1 MQRSNDKPRKLELL
15 APAKDCEIAREAIIH
30 GADAVYIGADA
41 FGARAAATNSTAD
54 IARLVDFAHAY
65 NARIYVTLNTLIYDS
80 ELAKAER
87 LIRDIYRAGA
97 DALIVQDMSVLRMD
111 IPPIALHASTQCDT
125 RTPAKARFLE
135 DCGFS
140 QIVLA
145 RELSFG
151 EIKQISQATTVPLE
165 AFVHG
170 ALCVSYSGDCQ
181 ASLLS
186 TGRSANRGECAQ
198 MCRLNYRLTDSE
210 GNPLAADAHYLSLR
224 DMNRLDRL
232 GDLADAGVSSFK
244 IEGRLKDS
252 AYVRNVVAAYSLA
265 LDKLI
270 AASDGAYVRASSG
283 EVSLSL
289 QPDVER
295 SFNRRFTN
303 YFLDG
308 RPTNGQKMS
317 SLDSPKWIGNKVAT
331 VIRANGNRIEVNAI
345 EKLSNGDGLGYF
357 GADGKFKGFRL
368 NRVEGRT
375 IHTLSP
381 LGIAP
386 GTVLY
391 RNRDKR
397 LDDQMTSPTAERRI
411 RLDAMLRRVD
421 SRRVA
426 LQLTDENGL
435 RAEATAEIDFQRART
450 PQSDNRRRTL
460 AKLGDTIFKLRK
472 FDDLTGDMDFI
483 AASQLADLRR
493 SAVALLIDTRKAAY
507 SFDYRRPE
515 QSDIEPFKA
524 EALDYH
530 DNVANRLSEEF
541 FRSHG
546 IAVAQRALEASN
558 PRQDKD
564 FRVMKTR
571 YCLRREL
578 GACLRSPS
586 ARKLPTPLFLHSADI
601 TFRLDF
607 DCSNCEMHVIRPASQ
622 AKH

>member
-1 MQRSNDKPRKLELL
+1 MQRSNDKQRKLELL

-41 FGARAAATNSTAD
+41 FGARASATNSTAD
-54 IARLVDFAHAY
+54 IARLVDFAHDY

-80 ELAKAER
+80 ELAQAER

-308 RPTNGQKMS
+308 RPANGQKMS

-397 LDDQMTSPTAERRI
+397 LDDRMTSPTAERRI

-450 PQSDNRRRTL
+450 QQSDNRRRTL
-460 AKLGDTIFKLRK
+460 AKLGDTIFKLRN

>member
-30 GADAVYIGADA
+30 GADAVYIGADS

-80 ELAKAER
+80 ELAQAER
-87 LIRDIYRAGA
+87 LIRDIYRAGV

-125 RTPAKARFLE
+125 RTSAKARFLE

-145 RELSFG
+145 RELSLS

-165 AFVHG
+165 VFVHG

-265 LDKLI
+265 LDKLV
-270 AASDGAYVRASSG
+270 AASAGTYVRASSG
-283 EVSLSL
+283 EISLSL

-308 RPTNGQKMS
+308 RPANGQKMS

-368 NRVEGRT
+368 NRIEGRT

-386 GTVLY
+386 GTVLF

-397 LDDQMTSPTAERRI
+397 LDDRMTSPTAERRI

-421 SRRVA
+421 NRRVA

-460 AKLGDTIFKLRK
+460 AKLGDTIFKLCN

-515 QSDIEPFKA
+515 QSDIEPYKT

-622 AKH
+622 ANH

>member
-54 IARLVDFAHAY
+54 IARLVDFAHDY
-65 NARIYVTLNTLIYDS
+65 NACIYVTLNTLIYDS
-80 ELAKAER
+80 ELAQAER

-308 RPTNGQKMS
+308 RPANGQKMS

-460 AKLGDTIFKLRK
+460 AKLGDTIFKLRN

-493 SAVALLIDTRKAAY
+493 SAIALLIDTRKAAY

-578 GACLRSPS
+578 GACMRSPS

>member
-80 ELAKAER
+80 ELAQAER

-151 EIKQISQATTVPLE
+151 EIEQISQATTVPLE

-308 RPTNGQKMS
+308 RPANGQKMS

-397 LDDQMTSPTAERRI
+397 LDDRMTSPTAERRI

-460 AKLGDTIFKLRK
+460 AKFGDTIFKLRK

-493 SAVALLIDTRKAAY
+493 SAVALLIETRKAAY

>member
-1 MQRSNDKPRKLELL
+1 MQRSNDKPRKLKLL

-41 FGARAAATNSTAD
+41 FGARASATNSTAD

-308 RPTNGQKMS
+308 RPANGQKMS

-397 LDDQMTSPTAERRI
+397 LDDRMTSPTAERRI

-435 RAEATAEIDFQRART
+435 RAEATAEIDFQHAHHKATTAGAHSPNSAT
-450 PQSDNRRRTL
+450 PSSN
-460 AKLGDTIFKLRK
+460 
-472 FDDLTGDMDFI
+472 
-483 AASQLADLRR
+483 
-493 SAVALLIDTRKAAY
+493 SAT
-507 SFDYRRPE
+507 S
-515 QSDIEPFKA
+515 
-524 EALDYH
+524 
-530 DNVANRLSEEF
+530 
-541 FRSHG
+541 
-546 IAVAQRALEASN
+546 
-558 PRQDKD
+558 
-564 FRVMKTR
+564 T
-571 YCLRREL
+571 
-578 GACLRSPS
+578 
-586 ARKLPTPLFLHSADI
+586 T
-601 TFRLDF
+601 
-607 DCSNCEMHVIRPASQ
+607 SQ
-622 AKH
+622 ATWISSQPRSSPTSAARQSPCSSTRAKPPTASTTAGLNKATSSHSRPKRLTTTTMSPIAFPKSFSAPTALPSHSGRLRLQIRVRTKTSA

>member
-54 IARLVDFAHAY
+54 IARLVDFAHDY

-80 ELAKAER
+80 ELAQAER

-308 RPTNGQKMS
+308 RPANGQKMS

-460 AKLGDTIFKLRK
+460 AKLGDTIFKLRN

-483 AASQLADLRR
+483 VASQLADLRR

>member
-80 ELAKAER
+80 ELAQAER
-87 LIRDIYRAGA
+87 LIRDIYRAGV

-125 RTPAKARFLE
+125 RTPDKARFLE

-145 RELSFG
+145 RELSLS

-165 AFVHG
+165 VFVHG

-265 LDKLI
+265 LDKLV
-270 AASDGAYVRASSG
+270 AASAGTYVRASSG
-283 EVSLSL
+283 EISLAL

-308 RPTNGQKMS
+308 RPANGQKMS

-368 NRVEGRT
+368 NRIEGRT

-386 GTVLY
+386 GTVLF

-397 LDDQMTSPTAERRI
+397 LDDRMTSPTAERRI

-421 SRRVA
+421 NRRVA

-460 AKLGDTIFKLRK
+460 AKLGDTIFKLCN

-493 SAVALLIDTRKAAY
+493 SAVALLIDTGKAAY

-515 QSDIEPFKA
+515 QSDIEPYKT

-546 IAVAQRALEASN
+546 IAVVQRALEASN

-622 AKH
+622 ANH

>member
-1 MQRSNDKPRKLELL
+1 MQRSNDKPRKFELL

-80 ELAKAER
+80 ELAQAER
-87 LIRDIYRAGA
+87 LIRDIYRSGA

-308 RPTNGQKMS
+308 RPANGQKMS

-397 LDDQMTSPTAERRI
+397 LDDRMTSPTAERRI

-460 AKLGDTIFKLRK
+460 AKLGDTIFKLRN

>member
-41 FGARAAATNSTAD
+41 FGARASATNSTAD

-308 RPTNGQKMS
+308 RPANGQKMS

-397 LDDQMTSPTAERRI
+397 LDDRMTSPTAERRI

-460 AKLGDTIFKLRK
+460 AKLGDTIFKLRN